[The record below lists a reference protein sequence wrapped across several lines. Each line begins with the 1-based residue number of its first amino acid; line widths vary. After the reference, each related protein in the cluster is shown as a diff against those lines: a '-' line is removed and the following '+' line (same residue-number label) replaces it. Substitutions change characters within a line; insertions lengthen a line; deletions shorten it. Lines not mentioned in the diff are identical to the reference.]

1 MTMQTM
7 LLGCEV
13 VYSMQEE
20 SFTKLVEKYL
30 ASIPRPPD
38 AEAKPIASLRPLPV
52 EFPQGV
58 IREDVK

>member
-1 MTMQTM
+1 M

-30 ASIPRPPD
+30 ASIPRPPN